1 MALLQQYYNNTMDV
15 LQVCRLWVTMG
26 HYGHYGH
33 YRFRGK
39 APWFADVGK
48 PEANPNGPTLFL
60 CLEINYG
67 VGGWEKKRVEE

>member
-15 LQVCRLWVTMG
+15 LQVCRLWVTTG

-39 APWFADVGK
+39 APWFADVRVTRCTLETRET
-48 PEANPNGPTLFL
+48 PYLTRRNPYP
-60 CLEINYG
+60 YSG
-67 VGGWEKKRVEE
+67 VRV